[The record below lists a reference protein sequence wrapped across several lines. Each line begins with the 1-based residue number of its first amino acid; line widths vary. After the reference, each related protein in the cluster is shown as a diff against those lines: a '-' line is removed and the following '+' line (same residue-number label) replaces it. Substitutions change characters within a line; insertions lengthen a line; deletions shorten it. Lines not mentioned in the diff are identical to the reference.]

1 MGTAKGYGRVWDG
14 ELRGLVACGYAR
26 QHELAARRAPFLA
39 APRPRDWT
47 GRSACR
53 GISATR
59 GLRYPLR
66 VMIRGEKMPI
76 LIREQGRKIK
86 VIRRAKAADTGRFRH
101 RVVGT
106 FVASD
111 PVPAS
116 LLELLDKSER
126 RTLDSWLGAY
136 RNAAEIEQAHVA
148 LTNASA
154 QLASIVDALAIAAD
168 TLAPTEA
175 DRVWEQIHAI
185 ARTLRR
191 AGHARPQ
198 RTRSNSIP
206 LPGQRDL
213 VDELEME
220 G

>member
-1 MGTAKGYGRVWDG
+1 
-14 ELRGLVACGYAR
+14 
-26 QHELAARRAPFLA
+26 
-39 APRPRDWT
+39 
-47 GRSACR
+47 
-53 GISATR
+53 
-59 GLRYPLR
+59 
-66 VMIRGEKMPI
+66 MPI

-86 VIRRAKAADTGRFRH
+86 VIRRVKAADTGRFRQ

-106 FVASD
+106 FVAND

-126 RTLDSWLGAY
+126 RALDAWLDAN
-136 RNAAEIEQAHVA
+136 RNAAEIERARAA
-148 LTNASA
+148 LTDAST

-191 AGHARPQ
+191 AGHRRP
-198 RTRSNSIP
+198 RRACSPRISV
-206 LPGQRDL
+206 PGQRDL
-213 VDELEME
+213 VDELEMTD
-220 G
+220 